1 VKRLTIEQQI
11 DLFRPAV
18 RNGLARRFHWWLI
31 GLSVVL
37 LIVAAVTWHPVPL
50 MIALFLGVVGVAER
64 QAGPNLDRAVRAFDE
79 GEPSS
84 GFASITIVGGDTTD
98 HYHAIL
104 RQEGRPDSAFEF
116 IPQGWEPVEGFFPA
130 RIWRSENGATPVLA
144 TIEGGV
150 LIPRRH

>member
-11 DLFRPAV
+11 DLLRPAV
-18 RNGLARRFHWWLI
+18 RSGLARRFHWWLL
-31 GLSVVL
+31 GVAAVL

-64 QAGPNLDRAVRAFDE
+64 LAGPNLERAITAFDE
-79 GEPSS
+79 GEPS
-84 GFASITIVGGDTTD
+84 GGIASITIVGGDTTD

-104 RQEGRPDSAFEF
+104 REEGRPDSGFEF
-116 IPQGWEPVEGFFPA
+116 MPQGWEPAEGSFPA
-130 RIWRSENGATPVLA
+130 RIWRSEDGTTPVLA
-144 TIEGGV
+144 TIEAGV

>member
-1 VKRLTIEQQI
+1 MKRLTIEQQI

-18 RNGLARRFHWWLI
+18 RTGLARRFHWWL
-31 GLSVVL
+31 LSVAVAL

-79 GEPSS
+79 GDPSS

-98 HYHAIL
+98 HYHALL
-104 RQEGRPDSAFEF
+104 REEGRPDSGFEF
-116 IPQGWEPVEGFFPA
+116 MPQGWQPVGGSFPA
-130 RIWRSENGATPVLA
+130 QIWWSEDGTTPVLA